1 MNHNLSLSPI
11 EFDLDDMPFEDSP
24 PPLRI
29 VELAAEL
36 EKALAE
42 KRAARKTARKTRQVN

>member
-1 MNHNLSLSPI
+1 MNHHMLLSPI
-11 EFDLDDMPFEDSP
+11 EIELDDIPFEDSP

-42 KRAARKTARKTRQVN
+42 KRASHKTAKKTRQVN